1 MPFSLN
7 ARQHGYNGHVEIYWE
22 YVRSLFMNVMYAPDV
37 MNPICNIIRLKNL
50 TQFALYTKM
59 RNDLVRRLIGKSL

>member
-1 MPFSLN
+1 MPLSLN
-7 ARQHGYNGHVEIYWE
+7 ARQRGYNGHVEIYWE
-22 YVRSLFMNVMYAPDV
+22 YVRSLFMNAMYAPDV
-37 MNPICNIIRLKNL
+37 MNPIYNIIRLKNL